1 MRERHS
7 HIPTAG
13 WVRALLLV
21 LLAWALSFTA
31 AWAEDAMWA
40 GLPANVAEV
49 HIEVEER
56 HPNGVDW
63 EALARSLIRL
73 KPGDRLTTAR
83 IDAALKALAQIAS
96 ARLENRMQPEGMAL
110 FFTIR
115 PYKRVKTIAVS
126 GAYPLFEKDVRNAMT
141 VAAGDLFFEAKMA
154 EQAQAVAQRYRLEGY
169 LDPQVRIAWTEDPH
183 DGHYHLYVKIEKG
196 EYYHLAEV
204 RLIGNQ
210 AISATRILPRLKTW
224 RTATLLGV
232 FDGRFENEE
241 LREDVRNLTDYYRE
255 QGYAEVAIAAK
266 EHREAGSNNV
276 ICDFIIE
283 EGPHYTIRLVGNKH
297 FSRFRLRKEM
307 VLFEVGNL
315 GSIGQR
321 RTVQNI
327 RRRYLKAGFAEVKVL
342 SKETL
347 RQEQGLARQEIA
359 IEIEEGP
366 RHIVSALNIQGN
378 VHLSSEALRKQML
391 TRTSGLLRSGAFVA
405 ETLREDVTAVT
416 ALYRSHGFLNVQVKP
431 EVQTAQD
438 AGVTVTL
445 TIDEGVRTLV
455 GRISRQG
462 GDGLPEDP
470 LAIPLDLQAGAPYTP
485 FKLQNDENR
494 ISAHLA
500 QMGYP
505 YTEVKAAQTL
515 SPDQTRVDIV
525 HLITPGPEVRMG
537 EVFFL
542 GNFRTREGFMRREV
556 DLAPG
561 DPFVLQEVLQSQRN
575 LRDLNIFESV
585 QVVPVGLKEKEATV
599 DLMVGAVEKEPYYFE
614 LGGGYQTDTG
624 FFGRSK
630 IGDLNFLGTGKDAS
644 VGGRISEVG
653 YRWDLGMGEPRFM
666 GLPIQARAGLYGER
680 SEPFNQDFG
689 TETRGAKLNFFHEWK
704 TNNTVGLASRL
715 EQRQQY
721 ALEET
726 ALLSED
732 PDAFDNR
739 TVLVV
744 TPSVQ
749 YDGRD
754 SFIRPRRGQF
764 AGLAVDVSKG
774 LDNTLD
780 DFLKYHL
787 DLRAYHALVERVT
800 LAARAGVGYLDQYGG
815 DVSPQDQL
823 FFLGGTNSVRG
834 FEENL
839 LRFDEDGNP
848 VGGRLSLL
856 ASLEA
861 RLDIGYDF
869 ELTLFVD
876 TGSLREAEVAAG
888 GDDFRWSTGLGLQYL
903 TPIGPIGLF
912 YGHKLDHREGESAG
926 QFHLSIGYAF

>member
-1 MRERHS
+1 M
-7 HIPTAG
+7 
-13 WVRALLLV
+13 WVRASLLV
-21 LLAWALSFTA
+21 LLAWALSFTTA
-31 AWAEDAMWA
+31 RAEDAMWA

-49 HIEVEER
+49 HIKAEDQ

-83 IDAALKALAQIAS
+83 IDEALKALAQIAS
-96 ARLENRMQPEGMAL
+96 ARLENQMRPEGMAL
-110 FFTIR
+110 FFTVR

-154 EQAQAVAQRYRLEGY
+154 EQAQAVAQRYRAEGY
-169 LDPQVRIAWTEDPH
+169 LDPQVAITWSEDTH
-183 DGHYHLYVKIEKG
+183 DGHYHLRVKIDKGAYRRLEK
-196 EYYHLAEV
+196 V

-210 AISATRILPRLKTW
+210 AIPATRILPRLKTW
-224 RTATLLGV
+224 RTTTLLGV
-232 FDGRFENEE
+232 FDGRFENIE
-241 LREDVRNLTDYYRE
+241 LREDVRHLTDYYRE
-255 QGYAEVAIAAK
+255 EGYAEVVITAK
-266 EHREAGSNNV
+266 EHREAGTNNV

-283 EGPHYTIRLVGNKH
+283 EGPRYTIRLLGNKH

-307 VLFEVGNL
+307 VLFNVGNL
-315 GSIGQR
+315 GSIGLR

-327 RRRYLKAGFAEVKVL
+327 RRRYLKAGFADVKVL
-342 SKETL
+342 SKETS
-347 RQEQGLARQEIA
+347 REEQGLAWREIT

-366 RHIVSALNIQGN
+366 RHIVTALHIQGN
-378 VHLSSEALRKQML
+378 VHLSSEALHKQML

-405 ETLREDVTAVT
+405 ETLREDMTAVA
-416 ALYRSHGFLNVQVKP
+416 ALYRSHGFLKVRVAQ
-431 EVQTAQD
+431 EVQTAQG
-438 AGVTVTL
+438 AVTVTL

-462 GDGLPEDP
+462 GDSLPEDP

-505 YTEVKAAQTL
+505 HTEVKAAQTM

-525 HLITPGPEVRMG
+525 HNITPGPEVRMG

-556 DLAPG
+556 DLTPG
-561 DPFVLQEVLQSQRN
+561 DPFVLQEVLEFQRN

-585 QVVPVGLKEKEATV
+585 QVVPVGLKEKDSNV

-614 LGGGYQTDTG
+614 LGGGYQSDTG

-630 IGDLNFLGTGKDAS
+630 IGDLIFLGTGKDTS

-653 YRWDLGMGEPRFM
+653 YRWDLGMGEPRFL

-704 TNNTVGLASRL
+704 TNNTIGLASRL

-721 ALEET
+721 AVEET

-754 SFIRPRRGQF
+754 SFIQPQRGQF

-780 DFLKYHL
+780 DFVKYHL
-787 DLRAYHALVERVT
+787 DLRAYQALLERVT
-800 LAARAGVGYLDQYGG
+800 LAARTSVGYLDQYGG
-815 DVSPQDQL
+815 DASPQDQL

-839 LRFDEDGNP
+839 LRFDDDGNP

-876 TGSLREAEVAAG
+876 TGSLRDAEVAAG
-888 GDDFRWSTGLGLQYL
+888 DDDFRWSTGLGLQYI

-912 YGHKLDHREGESAG
+912 YGHKLDRREGESAG